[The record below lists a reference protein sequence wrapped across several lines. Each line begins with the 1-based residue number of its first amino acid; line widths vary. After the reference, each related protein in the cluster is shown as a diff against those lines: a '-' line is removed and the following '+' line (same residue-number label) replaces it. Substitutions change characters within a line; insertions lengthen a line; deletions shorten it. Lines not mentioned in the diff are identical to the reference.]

1 MSEWADLIGA
11 MSLDAFDGRINPFID
26 EVHEI
31 RAHKGQLTTAR
42 NFRRLLEGSEMIAR
56 PKKHVQDPYS
66 FRCIV
71 DYMIE
76 NNMNDVKLQLQMHK
90 IIWDPETRGV

>member
-1 MSEWADLIGA
+1 MGDLIGA

-56 PKKHVQDPYS
+56 PKKHVQIPIRSVAFPRYTV
-66 FRCIV
+66 RR
-71 DYMIE
+71 
-76 NNMNDVKLQLQMHK
+76 K
-90 IIWDPETRGV
+90 IRSTM

>member
-1 MSEWADLIGA
+1 MSAFGVYSLIKARRLSEWADLIGA
-11 MSLDAFDGRINPFID
+11 MSLDAFVGRINPFID

-56 PKKHVQDPYS
+56 PKKHVQDPIRSVAFPRYTV
-66 FRCIV
+66 RR
-71 DYMIE
+71 
-76 NNMNDVKLQLQMHK
+76 K
-90 IIWDPETRGV
+90 IRSTM